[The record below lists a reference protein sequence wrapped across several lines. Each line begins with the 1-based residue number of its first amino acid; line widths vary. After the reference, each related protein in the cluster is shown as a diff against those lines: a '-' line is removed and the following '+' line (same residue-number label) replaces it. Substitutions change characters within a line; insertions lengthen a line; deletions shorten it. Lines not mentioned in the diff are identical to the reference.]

1 LYVALAV
8 PLTVN
13 SPALTENIRDKE
25 AIETN
30 KVLIIV
36 FIIFPLLYFVYNY
49 KRGQNISFASFKS
62 QYLLNLLTFSAS
74 VVIIQQ

>member
-1 LYVALAV
+1 LAV

-36 FIIFPLLYFVYNY
+36 FIVFPL
-49 KRGQNISFASFKS
+49 
-62 QYLLNLLTFSAS
+62 FS
-74 VVIIQQ
+74 